1 MLSTRRLASVLL
13 RRRVPLGTRL
23 GLLQAEAC
31 RKVRPKPAY
40 ALRYGP
46 GEIFLSHDDYTIDF
60 ESFKFVAAVDG
71 YASDYTA
78 AVVLDLG
85 AHKGYYGAHALAHGA
100 RTVVSFEPEN
110 ANLELLERS
119 AATYRERGADWQ
131 VRHSA
136 VGAERG
142 EATLHVMNASWG
154 HTLHPPGSWSDYE
167 VGLQPV
173 PVEAMADILAEAK
186 SLAVGPTRLV
196 VKVNTEGA
204 ECEIVLGTPAEAW
217 IGVSEL
223 FVEVH
228 PWATCTAAELAEHLA
243 PAGFRELSREMS
255 PVLRLR
261 AEAGPRS
268 GFRRSAPT

>member
-1 MLSTRRLASVLL
+1 MLLRRGVPLSTR
-13 RRRVPLGTRL
+13 LGI
-23 GLLQAEAC
+23 LQADA
-31 RKVRPKPAY
+31 RRTLRPKPAY

-46 GEIFLSHDDYTIDF
+46 GEIFLSHDDYAIDL
-60 ESFKFVAAVDG
+60 ESLKFVAAG
-71 YASDYTA
+71 EYGTDYTA
-78 AVVLDLG
+78 AVVIDLG
-85 AHKGYYGAHALAHGA
+85 AHKGYYGAFALAHGA
-100 RTVVSFEPEN
+100 RSVVSFEPEN
-110 ANLELLERS
+110 ANFELLERS
-119 AATYRERGADWQ
+119 AATFRERGADWV

-136 VGAERG
+136 VGAEQG

-154 HTLHPPGSWSDYE
+154 HTLHPPGSRTEYE

-173 PVEAMADILAEAK
+173 LVEAMTDVLAEAK
-186 SLAVGPTRLV
+186 SLTVGRAGLV

-228 PWATCTAAELAEHLA
+228 PWAKCTAAELADHLA
-243 PAGFRELSREMS
+243 PVGFRDLSSEMS

-261 AEAGPRS
+261 AEARARSHVRHSGPK
-268 GFRRSAPT
+268 

>member
-1 MLSTRRLASVLL
+1 
-13 RRRVPLGTRL
+13 
-23 GLLQAEAC
+23 
-31 RKVRPKPAY
+31 VRPKPAY

-46 GEIFLSHDDYTIDF
+46 GEIFLSHDDYAIDL
-60 ESFKFVAAVDG
+60 ESLKFVAAG
-71 YASDYTA
+71 EYGADYTA
-78 AVVLDLG
+78 AVVIDLG
-85 AHKGYYGAHALAHGA
+85 AHKGYYGAFALAHGA
-100 RTVVSFEPEN
+100 RSVVSFEPEN
-110 ANLELLERS
+110 ANFELLERS
-119 AATYRERGADWQ
+119 AATFRERGADWV

-136 VGAERG
+136 VGAEQG

-154 HTLHPPGSWSDYE
+154 HTLHPPGSRTEYE

-173 PVEAMADILAEAK
+173 LVEAMTDILAEAK
-186 SLAVGPTRLV
+186 SLTVGCTRLV

-228 PWATCTAAELAEHLA
+228 PWAKCTAAELAEHLA
-243 PAGFRELSREMS
+243 PVGFRDLSSEMS

-261 AEAGPRS
+261 AEAWRRSRLRRS
-268 GFRRSAPT
+268 GPK